1 LRVSRHL
8 QGCPACRRELER
20 YRQLAQM
27 MSRMERGAPPAEL
40 REQILESVSKVRG
53 GDVPARLLL
62 CRERLQLFLARILEP
77 LALPAT
83 AGVLAAM
90 LVFTMVYQVLGAG
103 IPLRRPTSDSPTNLR
118 QPARLE
124 ILAGFEMSSLD
135 EMSRLAAGQHS
146 LLVETT
152 VGADGQASS
161 YRVISG
167 QVDPAVQRD
176 LDRVLLFSR
185 FRPQMNFGRP
195 TSGGRVVMSFSQ
207 IRVRG

>member
-1 LRVSRHL
+1 
-8 QGCPACRRELER
+8 
-20 YRQLAQM
+20 
-27 MSRMERGAPPAEL
+27 MERAAPPAEL
-40 REQILESVSKVRG
+40 REQILESVSRVRAG
-53 GDVPARLLL
+53 EIPARLLF
-62 CRERLQLFLARILEP
+62 CRERLRMFLARILEP

-103 IPLRRPTSDSPTNLR
+103 IPLPPAVSDSPTNLR

-176 LDRVLLFSR
+176 LDRVLMFSR